1 MPAKKKVAK
10 RKVAK
15 RKKPVKRT
23 LPTSSAGGGKCDE
36 KKLCAYMDKLY
47 VYLNVDQPG
56 TLYNYLK
63 TMSDALCNVE
73 DQAFG
78 PGGNPAARWCGG
90 GGAGGP
96 VPPKP
101 PVW

>member
-15 RKKPVKRT
+15 KKKKPV
-23 LPTSSAGGGKCDE
+23 KCDE
-36 KKLCAYMDKLY
+36 KKLCAYLDKLY

-56 TLYNYLK
+56 TLHHYLK

>member
-15 RKKPVKRT
+15 KKKPV
-23 LPTSSAGGGKCDE
+23 KCDE
-36 KKLCAYMDKLY
+36 KKLCKYMDALY
-47 VYLNVDQPG
+47 VYLNVDQPA
-56 TLYNYLK
+56 TLYRYLRE
-63 TMSDALCNVE
+63 MSDALCNVE

-78 PGGNPAARWCGG
+78 PHGDPAARWCGG

-96 VPPKP
+96 VPPTP